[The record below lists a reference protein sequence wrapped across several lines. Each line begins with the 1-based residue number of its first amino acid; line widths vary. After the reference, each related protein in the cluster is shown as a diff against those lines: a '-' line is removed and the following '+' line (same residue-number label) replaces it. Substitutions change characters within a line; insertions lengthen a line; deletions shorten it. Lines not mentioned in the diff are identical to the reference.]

1 MISEEEEDISEIVMV
16 KYSTLGV
23 VELIVV
29 GVVGVIEKD
38 TVPIERIWN
47 EWEEK
52 WEREREGIRDL
63 DIIQSTM

>member
-1 MISEEEEDISEIVMV
+1 MSPLILLSLLFRFSYCSWWVISEEEEDISEIVMV

-47 EWEEK
+47 E
-52 WEREREGIRDL
+52 
-63 DIIQSTM
+63 